1 MLANNTQEKDP
12 TNDAYFSEVE
22 RTLILKGL
30 DIEEGLQTFRK
41 YVGQLK
47 SEIFMLKD

>member
-1 MLANNTQEKDP
+1 MNNAQQNDP
-12 TNDAYFSEVE
+12 TNDAYFNEVE

-30 DIEEGLQTFRK
+30 DVEEGLQTFRK

-47 SEIFMLKD
+47 SEIFMLKE